1 MRYFGSKA
9 SVSGAVLDLVGEH
22 VDGGSFCDPFGGIG
36 TIGATAKERGFRTF
50 CGDHLAFAHAF
61 QVARVES
68 QRLPR
73 FARLRERGIHGADD
87 LREVLNGAPETD
99 GWLVREYAVKRK
111 FFTRSNARRIEAA
124 RTRINAW
131 QDADLLTRRERAVL
145 VASLINSADRVAN
158 TAGTYYSHLKHWDRK
173 ALLAWRFDWVTPAP
187 GRTGCRAL
195 LADASTLAS
204 RRRWDVLYLD
214 PPYNARAHGAYYHL
228 PETFARGGE
237 PRVAGKAGVPQ
248 GQSQRSDFC
257 SPRRALGALEGLLA
271 ASRFRLL
278 VFHYA
283 EHGLIS
289 LAELRRTLAL
299 HGAVQE
305 HVLTAPGYTTRSRR
319 RVVNH
324 HVFAV
329 YG

>member
-22 VDGGSFCDPFGGIG
+22 VVTGSFCDPFGGIG
-36 TIGATAKERGFRTF
+36 TVGAAAKERGFRAF

-73 FARLRERGIHGADD
+73 FAGLRESGIYGADD
-87 LREVLNGAPETD
+87 LREALNATPGID
-99 GWLVREYAVKRK
+99 GWLVREYAVKRR
-111 FFTRSNARRIEAA
+111 FFTRSNAERIEAT
-124 RTRINAW
+124 RTRINVW
-131 QDADLLTRRERAVL
+131 QDAGLITRRERAVL
-145 VASLINSADRVAN
+145 LASLINSADRVAN

-173 ALLAWRFDWVTPAP
+173 ALLAWRFDWVMPAP
-187 GRTGCRAL
+187 GQAGCRAL
-195 LADASTLAS
+195 LADAATLAG
-204 RRRWDVLYLD
+204 RQRWDVLYLD

-228 PETFARGGE
+228 PETFAKGGE
-237 PRVAGKAGVPQ
+237 PLVAGKAGVPQ
-248 GQSQRSDFC
+248 GPSQRSDFC
-257 SPRRALGALEGLLA
+257 SPRRALSALEGLLA
-271 ASRFRLL
+271 ASRFGLL

-283 EHGLIS
+283 EHGIIS
-289 LAELRRTLAL
+289 LADLRRTLSA
-299 HGAVQE
+299 HGALQE
-305 HVLTAPGYTTRSRR
+305 YVLAAPGYTTRSRR

-329 YG
+329 HG